1 VPKTLCVAAVPERTD
16 GDERGVLRPA
26 RIGARTNGSATSG
39 PSHPPRVHPIRV
51 LIADD
56 QPLMARAV
64 ASVLS
69 TDPTIEVVGM
79 AEDADGAVELAA
91 TYLPDVVLLDVR
103 MRGGGPRAAAGIK
116 DRSPRSAIVGFS
128 AHEDR
133 HSVFSMLRAGAVG
146 YLVKGSSAEDI
157 TEAVHR
163 AAAGQSA
170 LSVGVTADVIRELA
184 GRLESD
190 RRVFE
195 RRRRQFE
202 RIRRVLSTGGVRVV
216 FQPVVDLRSG
226 EAVGYEA
233 LARFP
238 TGPERGPEEW
248 FREAD
253 EVELRTELEL
263 TTVRSAL
270 ARMDAFAPETFLA
283 VNLSPGTAC
292 SEHLERAIDA
302 ASSPRRV
309 VLEVTEHAPVRD
321 YGVLNAAIGTL
332 RARGVR
338 LAVDDA
344 GSGFA
349 SLQHI
354 LRLAPD
360 FIKLDM
366 ALTRD
371 VDNDLARRALAAA
384 LISFSAEIGATII
397 AEGIETEAEL
407 RTLRDLGVEYGQGF
421 HLARPAELPENT
433 GLAAS

>member
-1 VPKTLCVAAVPERTD
+1 MAAVPDRTD
-16 GDERGVLRPA
+16 GGGFAALRVAHATPDA
-26 RIGARTNGSATSG
+26 RR
-39 PSHPPRVHPIRV
+39 IRV

-56 QPLMARAV
+56 QPIMARAV
-64 ASVLS
+64 SSVLS
-69 TDPTIEVVGM
+69 TDPAIEVIGM
-79 AEDADGAVELAA
+79 AHDADGAIEMAA
-91 TYLPDVVLLDVR
+91 THHPDVVLLDVR
-103 MRGGGPRAAAGIK
+103 MNGGGPRAATGIRE
-116 DRSPRSAIVGFS
+116 RSPQSAVVGFS

-146 YLVKGSSAEDI
+146 YLVKGASAEDI
-157 TEAVHR
+157 NEAVHR

-202 RIRRVLSTGGVRVV
+202 RIRKVLSTGGVVVV
-216 FQPVVDLRSG
+216 FQPIMDLRTG
-226 EAVGYEA
+226 EPVGFEA

-238 TGPERGPEEW
+238 SSLERGPEEW

-263 TTVRSAL
+263 TTVRAAL
-270 ARMDAFAPETFLA
+270 SRLDSLPEDAFLA
-283 VNLSPGTAC
+283 VNLSPATAC
-292 SEHLERAIDA
+292 SEHLERAVAQADA
-302 ASSPRRV
+302 PRRI

-321 YGVLNAAIGTL
+321 YGALNAAVGSL
-332 RARGVR
+332 RAKGVR

-384 LISFSAEIGATII
+384 LISFSNEIGATII

-407 RTLRDLGVEYGQGF
+407 RTLRDLGVAYGQGF
-421 HLARPAELPENT
+421 HLARPAEIPERH